1 MTTKEI
7 ELFFP
12 RFNEKITA
20 TLLHKINPQLCD
32 AVWSSSPHYG
42 LVFHTL
48 VVGSNMCYVLPN
60 LRPFFDYKVN
70 KHCRKDFDIGTL
82 FMNNPRNMLIKY
94 GDDAKDRYS
103 APVAQVISND
113 IHKLKEIGK
122 ESWEL
127 IYNSPC
133 INEIIVTRKGD
144 EITRDLIIRNYEFKQ
159 FSVEEFENSTF
170 KEIADD
176 MIQEINKI
184 WVTPPEELVEIHK
197 GEVSVVNESGTYN
210 QLFPT
215 LFFLE
220 GELRHI
226 AGHAGFGVI
235 EKILHAIHENELNIA
250 DMKMIMKFLINDS
263 SNFVGYCGLFK
274 FKKYFDLITANM
286 EKSNDEDFIKIFS
299 LLSLYAN
306 KLHEWNLQYFPW
318 NLGSNYNYFEYH
330 KEI

>member
-20 TLLHKINPQLCD
+20 TLLHEINPQLCD

-42 LVFHTL
+42 LVFHTM
-48 VVGSNMCYVLPN
+48 VVGNNMCYVLPN

-70 KHCRKDFDIGTL
+70 KHCRRDFDIGTL

-94 GDDAKDRYS
+94 GNDAKDRYS
-103 APVAQVISND
+103 APVAQVISKD
-113 IHKLKEIGK
+113 IQKLKEIGK

-144 EITRDLIIRNYEFKQ
+144 EITRDLLIRNYEFNQ
-159 FSVEEFENSTF
+159 FSVEELQNYKF
-170 KEIADD
+170 KEIAEDI
-176 MIQEINKI
+176 IQEINKI
-184 WVTPPEELVEIHK
+184 WVNPPEELVDIHK
-197 GEVSVVNESGTYN
+197 GQVSAVNESGTYN

-235 EKILHAIHENELNIA
+235 EKLLQAIDDNNFNVA
-250 DMKMIMKFLINDS
+250 DIKKIIKLLINDS
-263 SNFVGYCGLFK
+263 SNFVSYCGLFK
-274 FKKYFDLITANM
+274 FKKYFEAITLNM
-286 EKSNDEDFIKIFS
+286 ETSNDEDFIKIFS

-306 KLHEWNLQYFPW
+306 KLHEWNLHFFPW
-318 NLGSNYNYFEYH
+318 NLGSDYNYSSYH
-330 KEI
+330 KI